1 MSELPKLHPDARAL
15 TAFRVLP
22 DGRGR
27 NYTAS
32 VPARGWAGVDRIIRM
47 ANACGLIRPSGYE
60 QYYAIL
66 DVLSDPDTGEVI
78 QDYVIPV
85 MPCNEAWRWWYRTLN
100 LRVSYTDG
108 DPIDPAWRHW
118 VTDGSVVA

>member
-1 MSELPKLHPDARAL
+1 MNTTTSGELPTVHPDARAL

-27 NYTAS
+27 NYTAA
-32 VPARGWAGVDRIIRM
+32 VPERGWVGVERIIRM
-47 ANACGLIRPSGYE
+47 ARAFGFVKPSGHE
-60 QYYAIL
+60 PDYAIL
-66 DVLSDPDTGEVI
+66 DVLSDPDIGDVI

-85 MPCNEAWRWWYRTLN
+85 TPDQRAWHWWYRTLG

-108 DPIDPAWRHW
+108 DPLPRDL
-118 VTDGSVVA
+118 T